1 MPTVLIVLFIVSVLP
16 IVFSA
21 MGGYFRVKQFGRF
34 DNDHPRLQ
42 QAQLVGTGARAMA
55 AHANAW
61 EALMVFSV
69 VVFIAYAA
77 GVDLTTL
84 TVPAL
89 IFLFA
94 RVAYGI
100 FYVAGLATLRSL
112 TFAVGMGCCIYIF
125 YRACVV

>member
-1 MPTVLIVLFIVSVLP
+1 MPTVLVVLFIVSVLP

-21 MGGYFRVKQFGRF
+21 IGGYFRVKQFGHF

-77 GVDLTTL
+77 GVELASL
-84 TVPAL
+84 ALPAL
-89 IFLFA
+89 IFLAA
-94 RVAYGI
+94 RIGYGV
-100 FYVAGLATLRSL
+100 FYVAGLANLRSL
-112 TFAVGMGCCIYIF
+112 TFVLGMGCCLYIF
-125 YRACVV
+125 YRACTV